1 MKNILILGAGRSA
14 FSLIENLLQ
23 NAESNQ
29 WHVSICDMSLPYLN
43 ERYADNPF
51 LTKVKFSLENDSQLS
66 ELVSKSD
73 IVISMLPARFH
84 QKVAK
89 SCLQHSKNML
99 TASYVSPEMEAMDAE
114 AKEKGILFLNE
125 MGLDPGIDHLSAM
138 KIIDELKAEGA
149 EITSFASFTG
159 GLVAPESDNNP
170 WNYKFTWNPRNVVL
184 AGKGT
189 AQYIQKGQFKY
200 IPYHRLFSTIQT
212 IEIDGCG
219 EFEGY
224 PNRDSL
230 SYRPIY
236 GLERIPTMLRGTL
249 RKPGFCKSWNHFIQL
264 GMTDDSYKLENSE
277 EMTYR
282 NFINTFL
289 PYNIDKTV
297 EKKVADF
304 IGESVDGVEIEKLKW
319 LGIFEETKIGT
330 PDLSP
335 AQALQQ
341 ILEAKWTL
349 AETDKDMIVMQ
360 HLFEYEKGGKS
371 HNLKS
376 SLVIMGEDTDNTA
389 MAKGVG
395 LPLAIGCKLVLN
407 GKINLKGVQRPIQ
420 PSIYEP
426 VLEELEKLGIKFVEK
441 EEVN

>member
-1 MKNILILGAGRSA
+1 
-14 FSLIENLLQ
+14 
-23 NAESNQ
+23 
-29 WHVSICDMSLPYLN
+29 
-43 ERYADNPF
+43 
-51 LTKVKFSLENDSQLS
+51 
-66 ELVSKSD
+66 
-73 IVISMLPARFH
+73 
-84 QKVAK
+84 
-89 SCLQHSKNML
+89 ML
-99 TASYVSPEMEAMDAE
+99 TASYVSPEMDAMDSE
-114 AKEKGILFLNE
+114 AKQKGITFLNE

-184 AGKGT
+184 AGQGT
-189 AQYIQKGQFKY
+189 AQYIQKGQLKY
-200 IPYHRLFSTIQT
+200 IPYHRLFNTTQT
-212 IEIDGCG
+212 IGIDGYG

-236 GLERIPTMLRGTL
+236 GLEQIPTMLRGTL
-249 RKPGFCKSWNHFIQL
+249 RKSGFCKSWNHFIQL

-297 EKKVADF
+297 EQKVADF
-304 IGESVDGVEIEKLKW
+304 IGEPVDGAEIKKLKW
-319 LGIFEETKIGT
+319 LGVFEETKIGKA
-330 PDLSP
+330 DLSP

-349 AETDKDMIVMQ
+349 DEEDKDMIVMQ
-360 HLFEYEKGGKS
+360 HLFEYKKGGELQK
-371 HNLKS
+371 LTS
-376 SLVIMGEDTDNTA
+376 SLVIMGDDTDNTA

-395 LPLAIGCKLVLN
+395 LPLAIGCKLILN
-407 GKINLKGVQRPIQ
+407 GEIDLKGVQRPIHS
-420 PSIYEP
+420 SIYNP
-426 VLEELEKLGIKFVEK
+426 VLDELEKLEIKFVEK
-441 EEVN
+441 QELS